1 MLFLPNALET
11 LTPGSAQ
18 WRGGA
23 SAFYTGGAG
32 EGGFSFDRVTFGV
45 VLKPL
50 QTHRARYGD
59 AKLKPV
65 PLAAGHGWLF
75 PSGYD
80 GYCAWDQ
87 DTAFLNV
94 HLDAAAFEEAA
105 PEALTQ
111 LTDFRPQA
119 GAIDNAMAG
128 LALQLHQAGE
138 GAPRLYRES
147 LTLALAAQ
155 IGLTLQRAAA
165 PIAAKTDPRI
175 QRALDLMD
183 ARLAEDIGLDDLAGA
198 AAMSP
203 FHFLRTFKASVGR
216 TPAQE
221 LIRRRIV
228 RAQALLQTTQLP
240 VAEIAFRIGYD
251 NASRF
256 TALFKRETGVTPGA
270 FRGVG

>member
-11 LTPGSAQ
+11 LTPGTAHWQ
-18 WRGGA
+18 GGA

-32 EGGFSFDRVTFGV
+32 EGGFSFDKVTFGV

-75 PSGYD
+75 PAGYD

-94 HLDAAAFEEAA
+94 HLDAASFASAA
-105 PEALTQ
+105 PDAAAR
-111 LTDFRPQA
+111 LTDFRPHA
-119 GAIDNAMAG
+119 GGIDPGMAA
-128 LALQLHQAGE
+128 LALQLHRAGDS
-138 GAPRLYRES
+138 APRLFRES

-155 IGLTLQRAAA
+155 VGLMVYAGPTPA
-165 PIAAKTDPRI
+165 AAKTDPRI
-175 QRALDLMD
+175 ARTLDVME
-183 ARLAEDIGLDDLAGA
+183 ARLAQDVSLDDLASA

-203 FHFLRTFKASVGR
+203 FHFLRVFKASVGR

-228 RAQALLQTTQLP
+228 RAQTYLRTTQLP
-240 VAEIAFRIGYD
+240 VAEIAYRVGYE
-251 NASRF
+251 NVSRF

-270 FRGVG
+270 FRQGS

>member
-1 MLFLPNALET
+1 MLFLPQALDQ

-18 WRGGA
+18 WQSGA
-23 SAFYTGGAG
+23 SAFFAGGAG

-75 PSGYD
+75 PAGYD

-94 HLDAAAFEEAA
+94 HLDAGAFAAAA
-105 PEALTQ
+105 PDSATRLH
-111 LTDFRPQA
+111 DFRPHA
-119 GAIDNAMAG
+119 GGIDPAMAA

-138 GAPRLYRES
+138 GTPRLFRES

-155 IGLTLQRAAA
+155 VGLMLHSAQVPAAA
-165 PIAAKTDPRI
+165 KADPRVA
-175 QRALDLMD
+175 RALELME
-183 ARLAEDIGLDDLAGA
+183 ARLAEDVSLDELASA

-203 FHFLRTFKASVGR
+203 FHFLRVFKASVGR
-216 TPAQE
+216 TPTQE
-221 LIRRRIV
+221 LIRRRIA

-240 VAEIAFRIGYD
+240 VAEIAYRVGYD
-251 NASRF
+251 NAARF

-270 FRGVG
+270 FRAG